1 MTAVFQVP
9 PQELA
14 AREERFAL
22 FSRISLPIWIF
33 DIDHSRVHWANPAAL
48 QMWASPSLEEMCH
61 RNMGADMS
69 SSVSMR
75 LKQYQSD
82 FIQHQASFSEQWTIY
97 PAGLPLPMNMQLSGI
112 TMSDGRMGM
121 LCESR
126 MIEPDRPESLRSV
139 EALMHTAVMISLYDR
154 DGSVLYRNPAARE
167 SVPHLTM
174 RIDQRIQDRAAFE
187 QLMQK
192 VDARGEATLTLPV
205 HTCKGQRWHEV
216 SIRQCRD
223 AVTGRDALL
232 VSEVDVSAIKQA
244 QAHSSYLAK
253 HDSLTGLPNRGHVMQ
268 RFEEAIQD
276 IHGTSREAAL
286 IYIDLDHFKDINDT
300 LGHGAGDELLIQVAN
315 RLRGIIRS
323 SDMVARLGGDEFLIL
338 MVGPDVSDEVNRVQE
353 RLRSTIAQ
361 PVDIQGTEVF
371 VTPSVGVSIYPRHGT
386 DISTLMRN
394 ADLAMYSSKENG
406 RNVLT
411 YYEQGMTERVQRRME
426 LETDLRHAIERGEFV
441 VYYQPRV
448 AVRTGQIMGAEALVR
463 WMHPVRGLV
472 MPDAF
477 ISVCESTGMIIAL
490 GDFVLEQAA
499 LQQARWKEAGF
510 DLQISVNLSSR
521 QLRNSKVPQHMAEI
535 VARSGSHPDRL
546 ELELTESMLLGHDQ
560 GTYDMLLDFQA
571 QGFSI
576 TVDDFGTGYSNLAYL
591 NRFPIHALKVDKA
604 FVQGIDANRPVAEL
618 IVSMCRLM
626 QLQIVAEGVETPSQL
641 EWVTS
646 QAIEQYQGH
655 LFAKPLPVEEFSHLL
670 ARHST
675 PSLAL

>member
-1 MTAVFQVP
+1 MTAAFQVT

-22 FSRISLPIWIF
+22 FKRISLPIWVF

-48 QMWASPSLEEMCH
+48 HMWASPSLDEMCH
-61 RNMGADMS
+61 RNMGSDMS

-112 TMSDGRMGM
+112 ALSDGRMGM

-167 SVPHLTM
+167 SVSHLNM

-192 VDARGEATLTLPV
+192 VNVQGEATLTLPV

-216 SIRQCRD
+216 SVRQCRD

-244 QAHSSYLAK
+244 QAHSNYLAK

-268 RFEEAIQD
+268 RFEEAIRE
-276 IHGTSREAAL
+276 IRGTTWEAAL

-300 LGHGAGDELLIQVAN
+300 LGHGAGDELLIQIAN
-315 RLRGIIRS
+315 RLRGITRS

-338 MVGPDVSDEVNRVQE
+338 MVGPDISEEVNRVQE
-353 RLRSTIAQ
+353 RLRAIVAQ
-361 PVDIQGTEVF
+361 PVDIHGTEVF
-371 VTPSVGVSIYPRHGT
+371 VTPSVGVSVYPRHGT

-394 ADLAMYSSKENG
+394 ADLAMYNSKENG
-406 RNVLT
+406 RNALT
-411 YYEQGMTERVQRRME
+411 YYEQHMTERVQRRME
-426 LETDLRHAIERGEFV
+426 LEKDLRHAIERGEFL
-441 VYYQPRV
+441 VYYQPRI

-499 LQQARWKEAGF
+499 VQQARWKEAGF

-521 QLRNSKVPQHMAEI
+521 QLRSGNVPQRMADI

-560 GTYDMLLDFQA
+560 GTYDMLLGFQA

-646 QAIEQYQGH
+646 QAIEQYQGN
-655 LFAKPLPVEEFSHLL
+655 LFAQPMPVDEFSQLL